1 MKKHRLL
8 ILVAYLL
15 LISCEDIQY
24 CSEHFLEIEAPNLQ
38 YSNGFYRMEYLPQYM
53 QTFTTLKAST
63 GSTDEPQKLAWISDK
78 EILIRDI
85 WTNTVNKV
93 SYTDQYGKAYT
104 VLSAWEQFI
113 NDTITVYCGFEDKC
127 GTHYS
132 DSLKVIID

>member
-1 MKKHRLL
+1 VKKHRLL

-15 LISCEDIQY
+15 LISCEDKQY

-63 GSTDEPQKLAWISDK
+63 GSTNQYQKLAWMSNR
-78 EILIRDI
+78 EILIRDV
-85 WTNTVNKV
+85 WTNMVNNV
-93 SYTDQYGKAYT
+93 SYTDQYGEAYT

-113 NDTITVYCGFEDKC
+113 NDTITVYCGFEDHC
-127 GTHYS
+127 GEHYS

>member
-24 CSEHFLEIEAPNLQ
+24 CSEHFLEIEAPDLQ

-63 GSTDEPQKLAWISDK
+63 GSTYELQKLAWISNR
-78 EILIRDI
+78 EID
-85 WTNTVNKV
+85 
-93 SYTDQYGKAYT
+93 
-104 VLSAWEQFI
+104 
-113 NDTITVYCGFEDKC
+113 
-127 GTHYS
+127 
-132 DSLKVIID
+132 VI